1 MQGAGVGGEINVR
14 VALGAVRS
22 FGGGGEVV
30 RVSVDGVVGGLLDE
44 WNITERGLIEG
55 SFSNGDRRTIAQIA
69 IADLV
74 NPDSLVEEEG
84 TQFRL
89 SERSGDVTYY
99 DLLETGRARVHSGQL
114 ESSTVGLGEE
124 FARMIETQSAYNLAS
139 LTLQTVNDLTR
150 TAVDIKR

>member
-1 MQGAGVGGEINVR
+1 MAAAERFFVFLSTVLR
-14 VALGAVRS
+14 
-22 FGGGGEVV
+22 
-30 RVSVDGVVGGLLDE
+30 GGLLDE
-44 WNITERGLIEG
+44 WSINDRGVIEG
-55 SFSNGDRRTIAQIA
+55 SFSNGDRLAFAQIA

-74 NPDSLVEEEG
+74 NSDSLEAEEG
-84 TQFRL
+84 TRFRL
-89 SERSGDVTYY
+89 TEQSGDVTYY
-99 DLLETGRARVHSGQL
+99 DLLETRRARVFSGQL